1 MKEIIVNK
9 ECYVN
14 QDNIIKSK
22 EWLDIAVSVLAVNN
36 ENTNEFIH
44 FCLAMDSDIQ
54 CCEHFGTGLIKNTP
68 YNIEYV
74 SKIKF
79 YDTLKDIETYN
90 FDSTTLYKLQLEIE
104 ERDIPKDNCLLAV
117 IFGKDNEILS
127 AGYAFNLHNGY
138 YAHEVKILENNK
150 IEVTYL

>member
-22 EWLDIAVSVLAVNN
+22 EHLDIAVSILATDY
-36 ENTNEFIH
+36 ENTNNFVH
-44 FCLAMDSDIQ
+44 FCLAMDSEIQ
-54 CCEHFGTGLIKNTP
+54 CCEHFGTGLIRNTP

-79 YDTLKDIETYN
+79 YDTNEDIETYN
-90 FDSTTLYKLQLEIE
+90 LDSTTAYKLKLELE
-104 ERDIPKDNCLLAV
+104 SRDITTSDCLIV
-117 IFGKDNEILS
+117 VVFGEHDEIL
-127 AGYAFNLHNGY
+127 ALGYAFNYHNGY
-138 YAHEVKILENNK
+138 YSHEVKILENNN